1 MPAPPLPEPMPQ
13 PGPEPKP
20 QPGPEPMPE
29 PGPAPLPEPG
39 PAPLPEPGRDGGF
52 GVGSAAPIEDGAQPL
67 GHPVKGV
74 RGSLQFHE
82 PGSPS
87 YDAATPDVWF
97 LDADAAERFGFTRT
111 SN

>member
-1 MPAPPLPEPMPQ
+1 
-13 PGPEPKP
+13 
-20 QPGPEPMPE
+20 MPE
-29 PGPAPLPEPG
+29 PRPEPG
-39 PAPLPEPGRDGGF
+39 TDDRMQPRISSLEEVRDGGF

-74 RGSLQFHE
+74 RGSMQFHE

-87 YDAATPDVWF
+87 YNAATPDVWF
-97 LDADAAERFGFTRT
+97 LDADSAERFGFTRT